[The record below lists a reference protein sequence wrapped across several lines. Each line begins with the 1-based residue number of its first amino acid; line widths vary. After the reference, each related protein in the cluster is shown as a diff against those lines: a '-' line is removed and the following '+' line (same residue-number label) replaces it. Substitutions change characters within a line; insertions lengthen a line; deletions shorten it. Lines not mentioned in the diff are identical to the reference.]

1 MDVLGCRRN
10 AAQAR
15 LERLLF
21 TAQPPQQPAP
31 EASLID
37 GPLHGYAIV
46 QRAAELSDGAVR
58 LSTGTLYGLLE
69 RATTEALVVAGE
81 PYTQNGR
88 QRRDYALTPAGRT
101 ALRAEALRLEHAGR
115 LVARR
120 LRVTTPAVAS

>member
-1 MDVLGCRRN
+1 MEFRTPSYFAL
-10 AAQAR
+10 
-15 LERLLF
+15 
-21 TAQPPQQPAP
+21 
-31 EASLID
+31 ASLID

-69 RATTEALVVAGE
+69 RATAEALVVAGE

-101 ALRAEALRLEHAGR
+101 ALQAEALRLEHAGR

-120 LRVTTPAVAS
+120 LRATTRAVAS